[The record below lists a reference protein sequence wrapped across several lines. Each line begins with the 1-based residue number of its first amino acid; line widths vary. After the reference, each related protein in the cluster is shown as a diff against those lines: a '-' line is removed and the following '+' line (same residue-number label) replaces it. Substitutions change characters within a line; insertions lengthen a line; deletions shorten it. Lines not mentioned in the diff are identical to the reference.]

1 MNTPTAI
8 ITGAGR
14 GIGRATAIEL
24 SRRGFAVVLVARRE
38 ADLIETARL
47 CDPACRVRADVA
59 DEDAAD
65 RIAGAALEFT
75 GRIDVLVNNAGYAP
89 ILSIEQTTPDEWRRV
104 IDVNL
109 TAPYLLSRAC
119 WPTFL
124 KQSSGVI
131 VNVSSLAARDPLPGF
146 LAYGAAKAGLNVL
159 GLTLA
164 REGAPAGIRVHTIAP
179 GAVETEMFR
188 SLVDE
193 KTWPTDR
200 TMEPGQVAG
209 VIAACADG
217 TLAHASGEVIWI
229 KRNP

>member
-1 MNTPTAI
+1 MNARTAI

-14 GIGRATAIEL
+14 GIGRATAAEL

-38 ADLIETARL
+38 SDLRDTARL
-47 CDPACRVRADVA
+47 CGQAHLLRADVA

-65 RIAGAALEFT
+65 RIVTAALEAT

-89 ILSIEQTTPDEWRRV
+89 MLSVERTTPEEWRRV

-131 VNVSSLAARDPLPGF
+131 VNVSSMAARDPLPGF

-188 SLVDE
+188 SLVNE
-193 KTWPTDR
+193 TTWPKDR
-200 TMEPGQVAG
+200 TMAPEHVAR

-229 KRNP
+229 RRNP